1 MAHMIDETTGR
12 AAMAYAG
19 ATPWHGLGQA
29 LTPGADI
36 ETWTREAGLA
46 YKVLESPV
54 LYNSPAASELQSW
67 PNRKV
72 LHRSDTGAP
81 LAVVSDGYRVVQ
93 PGEVMDFFRELVKI
107 GGFQLETA
115 GALSDGKRVWALASV
130 GDAAPVVSRDIVRPY
145 LLLATSYD
153 GTMATVAKF
162 TAIRVVCNN
171 TITAAVGG
179 YSNGAPVKGEAETN
193 LGYLKSAVR
202 VLHSENFK
210 ADAVRLELGIAADAW
225 ERFLINSRQLA
236 GQGMSAAEAD
246 DFLSALLA
254 PWDKASRDI
263 KESKAF
269 RRITSLFNGGA
280 IGHDIPGVSG
290 TRWAML
296 NAVTELVDHE
306 RGRSDNTR
314 IESAWFGTGAA
325 LKSRAVELLTAGPD
339 AWESER
345 EKLAA

>member
-1 MAHMIDETTGR
+1 MAHMIDNTTGR
-12 AAMAYAG
+12 DAIAYIG

-29 LTPGADI
+29 LTPGASI
-36 ETWTREAGLA
+36 ETWTAEAGLG
-46 YKVLESPV
+46 YTVLESPV
-54 LYNSPAASELQSW
+54 LYNSPAVTELQSW

-93 PGEVMDFFRELVKI
+93 PGQVMDFFRELVQL

-179 YSNGAPVKGEAETN
+179 YSNGAPIKGEEETN

-210 ADAVRLELGIAADAW
+210 ADAVRMELGIAANAW
-225 ERFLINSRQLA
+225 EKFLINSRQLA
-236 GQGMSAAEAD
+236 GQGMNQAEAD
-246 DFLSALLA
+246 DFLVALLK
-254 PWDKASRDI
+254 PWNRAARDI
-263 KESKAF
+263 KESRAF
-269 RRITSLFNGGA
+269 GRVMQLFNGGA
-280 IGHDIPGVSG
+280 IGADLPGVAG

-306 RGRSDNTR
+306 RGRSNNTR
-314 IESAWFGTGAA
+314 IESAWFGSGAA
-325 LKSRAVELLTAGPD
+325 LKSRAVELLTAGPE
-339 AWESER
+339 AWAVESE
-345 EKLAA
+345 KAAA

>member
-1 MAHMIDETTGR
+1 MAHMIDNTTGR
-12 AAMAYAG
+12 AAIAYIG

-36 ETWTREAGLA
+36 DTWTREAGLG
-46 YKVLESPV
+46 YTVLESPV
-54 LYNSPAASELQSW
+54 LYSSPAATELQSW

-93 PGEVMDFFRELVKI
+93 PGEVMDFFRELVKLN
-107 GGFQLETA
+107 GFQLETA

-130 GDAAPVVSRDIVRPY
+130 GEAAPVVSRDIVRPY

-179 YSNGAPVKGEAETN
+179 YSNGAPIKGEAETD

-202 VLHSENFK
+202 VLHSESFK
-210 ADAVRLELGIAADAW
+210 ADAVRLQLGIAANAW
-225 ERFLINSRQLA
+225 ESFLINSRQLA

-246 DFLSALLA
+246 EFLSALLK
-254 PWDKASRDI
+254 PWNRSARDI
-263 KESKAF
+263 KESRAF
-269 RRITSLFNGGA
+269 GRILSLFNGGA
-280 IGHDIPGVSG
+280 IGNDLPGVAG
-290 TRWAML
+290 TRWGML

-306 RGRSDNTR
+306 RGRSNNTR
-314 IESAWFGTGAA
+314 IESAWFGSGAA
-325 LKSRAVELLTAGPD
+325 LKSRAVELLTAGP
-339 AWESER
+339 ESWATER
-345 EKLAA
+345 EELAA